1 MLVSTSVEVRPYSV
15 QPLLDRCAFRD
26 PIARGLATAGSAHG
40 LGTAAL
46 ARKCGCKIASIK
58 PQSSSF
64 LRHMLWRCTCPAC
77 MGRNCLLQYA
87 MCPARNTGKGEGLG
101 LQNTSRTMLESV
113 HELVRQKTCNLIN
126 S

>member
-1 MLVSTSVEVRPYSV
+1 MLVSTSVEVCPYSV

-46 ARKCGCKIASIK
+46 ARKCGCKIASIR

-64 LRHMLWRCTCPAC
+64 LRHMLWRCSCPAC
-77 MGRNCLLQYA
+77 MGRHCFLQYV
-87 MCPARNTGKGEGLG
+87 MCPMHATQEKVKDLG

-113 HELVRQKTCNLIN
+113 HKLVW
-126 S
+126 